1 MKCATKNPR
10 RLVLRFKSQNY
21 YLILEFEVGR
31 YVRRQSRDISHDYD
45 RRNIISQ
52 AKKLKLLRKALESFK
67 II

>member
-1 MKCATKNPR
+1 MTKSPR
-10 RLVLRFKSQNY
+10 RVVLRFKPQNY
-21 YLILEFEVGR
+21 YLIVEFELGR
-31 YVRRQSRDISHDYD
+31 YVGRQSRDISPDYD